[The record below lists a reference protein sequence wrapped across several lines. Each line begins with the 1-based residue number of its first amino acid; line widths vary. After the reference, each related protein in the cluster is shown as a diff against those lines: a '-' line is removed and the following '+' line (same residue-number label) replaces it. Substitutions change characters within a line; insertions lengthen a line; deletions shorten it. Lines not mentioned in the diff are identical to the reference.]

1 MTGSVTALPPA
12 ARARSRVRAYL
23 RLLRVG
29 PMIDLAYR
37 FNALTNVAFLVM
49 RIYLYYALWS
59 AIYHPGQVV
68 AGMDVRQAITYSVL
82 AALQSWA
89 PAPTADTIQ
98 SRVNDGSI
106 VFLFMRPFPVLRY
119 FFVQRLGSAFYA
131 LAWLVVG
138 GTIAWIAGIIMPP
151 ASATLLGVYLISVVL
166 GQVVR
171 YYLQVLFDLSAFW
184 TIRTTGLAMLYGFMI
199 SLLGGSMVPIW
210 FFPGWLQHVALWLPF
225 QAFANTPL
233 SLYVGR
239 LPFSGALGD
248 LSLQVFWCLVLAGL
262 ARLIFLAA
270 ERRVVIQGG

>member
-138 GTIAWIAGIIMPP
+138 GAIAWIAGIIMPP

-210 FFPGWLQHVALWLPF
+210 FFPGWLQHLALWLPF

-239 LPFSGALGD
+239 LPFSGAMGD
-248 LSLQVFWCLVLAGL
+248 LALQVFWCLVLAGL